1 MATVLLTSGWV
12 LLRWENIAPPN
23 GPGCRGSD
31 HPGKAFYIVLVRRV
45 LSCICCDVL
54 DVFTEK
60 EVLNNMSI
68 SLKDQSGSSTLDC
81 KLRSSGVGILIGM
94 KL

>member
-1 MATVLLTSGWV
+1 MDQAAAAVT
-12 LLRWENIAPPN
+12 IPAKP
-23 GPGCRGSD
+23 
-31 HPGKAFYIVLVRRV
+31 FIVVFVRHV
-45 LSCICCDVL
+45 LSYICCDLL

-94 KL
+94 KLRRWIFDVG

>member
-1 MATVLLTSGWV
+1 MDQAAAAVTIPAKPFT
-12 LLRWENIAPPN
+12 
-23 GPGCRGSD
+23 
-31 HPGKAFYIVLVRRV
+31 LVVVRQI
-45 LSCICCDVL
+45 LSYICCDVL